1 MTSFEKVKSY
11 LLELGYEVLS
21 EDFQEEI
28 IVTHHPEA
36 GISKLILDCE
46 EPILIIEAPLFRPPH
61 LNEQKLTTLLRMNR
75 EIVHGA
81 LALSEDGMLI
91 FRDTLQL
98 ENLDMNE
105 LEGSIESLELMLA
118 ENTDFFIQLSK
129 S

>member
-11 LLELGYEVLS
+11 LLELGYEIQS
-21 EDFQEEI
+21 EDLADEI
-28 IVTHHPEA
+28 VVTHRPEA
-36 GISKLILDCE
+36 GISRLILDCE
-46 EPILIIEAPLFRPPH
+46 EPILIIESPLFKPPH
-61 LNEQKLTTLLRMNR
+61 LNEEKLTTLLRMNR

-81 LALSEDGMLI
+81 LALSEDGTLI